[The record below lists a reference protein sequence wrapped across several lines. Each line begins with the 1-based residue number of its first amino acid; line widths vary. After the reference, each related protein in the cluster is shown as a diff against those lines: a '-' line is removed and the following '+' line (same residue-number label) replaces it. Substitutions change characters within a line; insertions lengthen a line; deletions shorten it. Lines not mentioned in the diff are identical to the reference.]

1 MKKRML
7 AHNTDRGA
15 AMVEFAVVVPL
26 FLLLVFGT
34 MEAGWLFAQLTET
47 RNAAREGT
55 RLAVVDFGTASEI
68 ATETCSRASMSAG
81 GASVL
86 ISTAGDVTDPIGDP
100 TARVTMTVQK
110 SYTSLTGMF
119 DPIFGG
125 TSLDSTVTMRVERPL
140 TNLTSPMAYPAQACL

>member
-1 MKKRML
+1 MIEPRRSRR
-7 AHNTDRGA
+7 TERGA
-15 AMVEFAVVVPL
+15 SMVEFAIVVPL
-26 FLLLVFGT
+26 FLMLVFGT

-55 RLAVVDFGTASEI
+55 RLAVVDYGTASQI
-68 ATETCSRASMSAG
+68 ATETCARASMSAG
-81 GASVL
+81 GASIA
-86 ISTAGDVTDPIGDP
+86 ISTAGDVTDPIDDP
-100 TARVTMTVQK
+100 TASVTVSVQK

-140 TNLTSPMAYPAQACL
+140 TNLTSPNTYPAQACP